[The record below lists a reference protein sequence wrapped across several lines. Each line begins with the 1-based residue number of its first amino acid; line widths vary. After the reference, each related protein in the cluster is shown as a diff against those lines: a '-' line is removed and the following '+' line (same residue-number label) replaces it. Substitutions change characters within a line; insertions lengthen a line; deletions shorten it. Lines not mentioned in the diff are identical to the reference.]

1 MPIQEDFLPEEY
13 LLKIE
18 QNKRP
23 IVGKDF
29 TDLSEPELKQ
39 FISDAKTKYLY
50 YAKDGVNVAYGNVY
64 MYFEQKN
71 ELALF
76 EFDKKGSCRENNPR
90 KK

>member
-1 MPIQEDFLPEEY
+1 M
-13 LLKIE
+13 LKIE

-50 YAKDGVNVAYGNVY
+50 YAKDGVNVA
-64 MYFEQKN
+64 
-71 ELALF
+71 
-76 EFDKKGSCRENNPR
+76 
-90 KK
+90 